1 MLLRHKGLVV
11 VLGLLLVTTALLST
25 HFFSAPDR
33 TPAQWMESMKAVPEA
48 TCPDRL
54 DWLAELDLT
63 YPIVY
68 ARREIVVNRRSD
80 LKRLALSRVSESL
93 FPDVQSIDLT
103 DVSAVN
109 LKHCREPFVLDVPA
123 LPQDAGQASQIIF
136 GISTTISRL
145 EASIPQLV
153 RWLPNTN
160 ARLFVIVIEA
170 EGHDEVKAI
179 AATAQKKAE
188 LQAHMRDLHMDVT
201 LVEPLKLQESFSEK
215 YFSLLKIM
223 YDHRNGNTQWIS
235 TIDDDTFF
243 PSIPSLVSM
252 LKRYDPQELHYIGGV
267 SEEWWAVVHY
277 GLMGFG
283 GAGIFISIALAKVM
297 TDEYDHCKKATKANA
312 GDIRIMECVYELTDI
327 KLTNERDL
335 HQIDIHGDLSG
346 LFESGRMPLSL
357 HHWKPGA
364 ATMEGYDLPM
374 MSQVSDIC
382 QDCFLQR
389 YQFDNDLILANGFS
403 LARYPNNALKGAKM
417 DRMEQT
423 WAPVPSVEGSNNRG
437 VDHSFG
443 PTRPK
448 LILNEEK
455 IQYRL
460 IHSAIVDNGVRQAY
474 YHRGLDGDADTVFEL
489 FWRNA
494 EKDPTRPLGK

>member
-1 MLLRHKGLVV
+1 MHSLKGV
-11 VLGLLLVTTALLST
+11 A
-25 HFFSAPDR
+25 
-33 TPAQWMESMKAVPEA
+33 EA

-63 YPIVY
+63 YPVVY
-68 ARREIVVNRRSD
+68 ARRDIVVNPRSD
-80 LKRLALSRVSESL
+80 LKRASLTKLSESL

-103 DVSAVN
+103 DDFTVE
-109 LKHCREPFVLDVPA
+109 LKHCKEPLVIDVPA
-123 LPQDAGQASQIIF
+123 LPKDAGAASHLIF
-136 GISTTISRL
+136 GISTTINRL
-145 EASIPQLV
+145 EASIPQLL
-153 RWLPNTN
+153 RWLPKTN

-170 EGHDEVKAI
+170 EAHDGVKAI
-179 AATAQKKAE
+179 PANTQKKAE

-201 LVEPLKLQESFSEK
+201 LVEPLKLHEKFSEK

-223 YDHRNGNTQWIS
+223 YDNRNENTQWIS

-252 LKRYDPQELHYIGGV
+252 LKKYDPQRLKYIGGV

-297 TDEYDHCKKATKANA
+297 TDEYDHCKKATTANA

-357 HHWKPGA
+357 HHWKPGG
-364 ATMEGYDLPM
+364 ATMEGYDLPT

-382 QDCFLQR
+382 QDCYLQR
-389 YQFDNDLILANGFS
+389 WQFNNDLILTNGFS
-403 LARYPNNALKGAKM
+403 ISRYPNNALKGARM

-455 IQYRL
+455 IQYRM
-460 IHSAIVDNGVRQAY
+460 IHSAVVDGGVRQSY

-494 EKDPTRPLGK
+494 EKEQTRPLGT